1 MMGLWIV
8 KLMRAMSF
16 IMIAQMVK
24 LGDSLSKSYYCC
36 YYFHLLV
43 FLLLD
48 PNHFE
53 LEEIAIMI
61 IPQLVWV
68 LIF

>member
-16 IMIAQMVK
+16 IMIAPMVK
-24 LGDSLSKSYYCC
+24 LGDSLSKSYYCYC
-36 YYFHLLV
+36 YFHLLV

-53 LEEIAIMI
+53 LEEITIMI
-61 IPQLVWV
+61 IPQLV
-68 LIF
+68 